1 MDSLTVYIA
10 RNKSILVPISLETE
24 GRKANQQALLDSG
37 ATENFLHPKLIEQT
51 GLKTRTL
58 ARPKKMRNVD
68 GTLNGGKTID
78 QYVQMNIQHNGR
90 TSLQT
95 FFVAELG
102 EDRAILGYP
111 FLEAFEPKVD
121 WKNATLPGPTI
132 VSAQR
137 TDYEPLLDGHPQSG
151 WQDQLEEPTDEVWL
165 KLIFESD
172 SQCRKSTVAQ
182 ELAIQATDKT
192 ERTWQEQVPKEY
204 HDFGRVFS
212 EEESQRF
219 PERRRWDHAIDL
231 KEDAPAVI
239 DCKVYPLSQDERVS
253 LKKFLQEHLKRG
265 TVIRSNS
272 RIASSFF
279 FIKKKDGK
287 LRPVQDYRKINDW
300 TIKNKYPLPLIS
312 ELIPRIAKHRLFT
325 KFDIRW
331 GYNNIRIK
339 EGDEHKAAFKTS
351 EGLFEPTVM
360 FFGLTNSPATFQTMM
375 DDIFREETVEG
386 WLFVYM
392 DDIVIATEDNLELHR
407 NTSAASFKNY
417 RTTTSS

>member
-24 GRKANQQALLDSG
+24 GGKANQQALLDSG
-37 ATENFLHPKLIEQT
+37 ATENFLHPELIKQT

-58 ARPKKMRNVD
+58 TRPKKMRNVD

-78 QYVQMNIQHNGR
+78 QYVQMNIRHNGR

-132 VSAQR
+132 VSAQKQ
-137 TDYEPLLDGHPQSG
+137 YEPLLDGHPQTG
-151 WQDQLEEPTDEVWL
+151 WQEQLEEPTDEVWL
-165 KLIFESD
+165 KLTFESD

-182 ELAIQATDKT
+182 ELAIQATNKT

-204 HDFGRVFS
+204 HDFGKVFS

-239 DCKVYPLSQDERVS
+239 DCKVYPLSQDERIS

-312 ELIPRIAKHRLFT
+312 ELIPRLPSIACSL
-325 KFDIRW
+325 
-331 GYNNIRIK
+331 
-339 EGDEHKAAFKTS
+339 S
-351 EGLFEPTVM
+351 
-360 FFGLTNSPATFQTMM
+360 S
-375 DDIFREETVEG
+375 IFAG
-386 WLFVYM
+386 G
-392 DDIVIATEDNLELHR
+392 
-407 NTSAASFKNY
+407 
-417 RTTTSS
+417 TTTSGSKRATSTKPPSKQVKDYSNQRSCFSV